1 MKVPPAATE
10 FRTVESNYPPEVVR
24 FIKERPDTYTYQFI
38 IKAFPS
44 TEAGYVAQLGER
56 IKELNVAIGD
66 RDDKIKNLKDEINKI
81 LQLKSV
87 RLHRKIEDIKRSYGL
102 DKNE

>member
-1 MKVPPAATE
+1 MGKNVPDEIIKFIDEAREKIFIERLFLTLGSNIE
-10 FRTVESNYPPEVVR
+10 FRTHIQRLEGEVAEVR
-24 FIKERPDTYTYQFI
+24 KTVTQKD
-38 IKAFPS
+38 
-44 TEAGYVAQLGER
+44 ER
-56 IKELNVAIGD
+56 IKDLEG
-66 RDDKIKNLKDEINKI
+66 EINKI